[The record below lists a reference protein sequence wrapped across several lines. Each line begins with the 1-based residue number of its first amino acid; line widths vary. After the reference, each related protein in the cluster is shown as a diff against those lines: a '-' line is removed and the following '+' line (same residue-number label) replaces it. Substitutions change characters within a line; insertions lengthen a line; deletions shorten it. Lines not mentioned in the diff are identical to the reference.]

1 VREYSAPA
9 AKPVA
14 DDENLGDIL
23 WANAE
28 RFPEAVSF
36 RRQVDGSWLDVSAR
50 EFAAQVLVVAKGL
63 IEAGIERGDRVGLM
77 SKTRY
82 EWTLIDFAIWAA
94 GAVTVPIYD
103 TSSPEQVHW
112 ILSDSSAK
120 GVFVETDEH
129 LASVDEV
136 RDRLGDLQYVWQ
148 IEGTHAGGAVAEL
161 TTLGAKV
168 ADDTVHERRR
178 SVTANELATI
188 VYTSGTTGRPK
199 GVELTHRNLLAEIR
213 ADIDGFPQLM
223 EQGNSLLCFLPLA
236 HVLARAIALTAVT
249 ARVTLGHTSDVK
261 NLVADLGTFR
271 PTFVVAVPRVFE
283 KVYNSAK
290 QKAHGD
296 GKGPIFDLAES
307 VAVEYSEAQDGGG
320 AGLALKA
327 KHFVFDKLVYSK
339 LRAALGGRC
348 IAAVSGGAPLG
359 ARLAHFFRG
368 IGVPVFEGYGLT
380 ETSAAA
386 NVNTQ
391 SAFRVG
397 TVGRPVAGTSVRIAD
412 DGEVLLKGDVVFSAY
427 FNNEQAT
434 KESLED
440 GWFHTGDL
448 GELDNDGFL
457 KITGRK
463 KEIIVTA
470 GGKNVAPS
478 GLEDTLR
485 AHPVISQ
492 AMVVG
497 DRRPFIGVLV
507 TIDEEF
513 FPSWKAQ
520 HGKPADATVADLADD
535 PELRAEVQSA
545 VDEANKQVSHA
556 EAIKKFVIL
565 GNDFTEATGEIT
577 PSLKLKRNVV
587 TKNYAT
593 TIETLYQR

>member
-1 VREYSAPA
+1 MREYSAPA
-9 AKPVA
+9 GKPVT
-14 DDENLGDIL
+14 DDENLADVV

-28 RFPEAVSF
+28 RFSDVVSF
-36 RRQVDGSWLDVSAR
+36 RRQVDGTWLDVTAKD
-50 EFAAQVLVVAKGL
+50 FADQVAAVAKGL
-63 IEAGIERGDRVGLM
+63 IAAGVGHGDRVALM

-94 GAVTVPIYD
+94 GAVTVPIYE

-112 ILSDSSAK
+112 ILSDSAAK
-120 GVFVETDEH
+120 AVLVETDAH
-129 LASVDEV
+129 RGSVDEI
-136 RDRLGDLQYVWQ
+136 RNRLTALQRTWQ
-148 IEGTHAGGAVAEL
+148 IEGAAPAVDEL
-161 TTLGAKV
+161 TALGAEITDEQLH
-168 ADDTVHERRR
+168 ARRR
-178 SVTANELATI
+178 EVTAGELATI

-213 ADIDGFPQLM
+213 ADIEAFPELM

-236 HVLARAIALTAVT
+236 HILARAIAVTALS
-249 ARVTLGHTSDVK
+249 ARVTLGHTPDVK

-296 GKGPIFDLAES
+296 GKGKIFDAAEA
-307 VAVEYSEAQDGGG
+307 VAVEYSQAQDNGG
-320 AGLALKA
+320 ASFGLRA
-327 KHFVFDKLVYSK
+327 KHLVFDKLVYSK

-348 IAAVSGGAPLG
+348 VAAVSGGAPLG

-386 NVNTQ
+386 NVNTKT
-391 SAFRVG
+391 AFRVG
-397 TVGRPVAGTSVRIAD
+397 TVGKPVAGTSVRIAD
-412 DGEVLLKGDVVFSAY
+412 DGEILLKGDVVFGAY
-427 FNNEQAT
+427 YNNPAAT
-434 KESLED
+434 AEALTD

-448 GELDNDGFL
+448 GELDSDGFL

-478 GLEDTLR
+478 GLEDTIKASPL
-485 AHPVISQ
+485 ISQ

-497 DRRPFIGVLV
+497 DQRPFIAALV

-513 FPSWKAQ
+513 FPAWKTQ
-520 HGKPADATVADLADD
+520 HGKPAQATVSDLAADQD
-535 PELRAEVQSA
+535 LLRDIQTA

-556 EAIKKFVIL
+556 EAIKKFTVL
-565 GNDFTEATGEIT
+565 AKDFTEASGEIT

-587 TKNYAT
+587 NRNYASD
-593 TIETLYQR
+593 IEALYRR